1 MSRSYSAVDELTYVK
16 TVDEINAHFSIT
28 EFWSYL
34 EPTTL
39 IDSFG
44 TELDETG
51 NLKNFRGKSL

>member
-44 TELDETG
+44 TYIKFDRVWTRQG
-51 NLKNFRGKSL
+51 T